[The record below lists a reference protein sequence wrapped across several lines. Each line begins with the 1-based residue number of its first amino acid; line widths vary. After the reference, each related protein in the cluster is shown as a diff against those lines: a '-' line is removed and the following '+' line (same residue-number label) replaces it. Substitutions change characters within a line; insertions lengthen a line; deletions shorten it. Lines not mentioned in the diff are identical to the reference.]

1 MWIGVRTHSRTYGRV
16 DSMSVICR
24 LRTTLGRRGCTDW
37 PVRPF
42 DEYLWIHGMIW
53 DDGVQRYN
61 MVKEK
66 ANSTRIYDSEG
77 YRRRAACICVRSDL
91 EDEVSQQMAAP
102 YIFAGVKPFV
112 RSKLMFSLLPS
123 FVIFFLREKSR
134 ALDQLDLTSLRP
146 MSKSS
151 GSARILF
158 LIVAWII
165 GTIGYIQSETWQLDS
180 TGWWCRTGGG
190 TSGHGSSWGP
200 RGSWRFRTIRPLPR
214 HIWGYNPWCMPH
226 KHWYYYVIFFFKLQ

>member
-1 MWIGVRTHSRTYGRV
+1 MRSCFIVREWYTNAFRNVGARERGRRDYSSRSRCYAVVGTFCGWLARWLRKFWGYSKRLVWIGFPVNLPLYKDNVISARQTRLVVSQEWTRHSLCEFGVCTHARTYGRV

-53 DDGVQRYN
+53 DGGVQRYN

-77 YRRRAACICVRSDL
+77 YRRRAACICVKNDL

-102 YIFAGVKPFV
+102 YIFAGVKLFS
-112 RSKLMFSLLPS
+112 RSKWMYFLLSFSFLLKADPRS
-123 FVIFFLREKSR
+123 AE
-134 ALDQLDLTSLRP
+134 LDLIE
-146 MSKSS
+146 
-151 GSARILF
+151 AD
-158 LIVAWII
+158 
-165 GTIGYIQSETWQLDS
+165 E
-180 TGWWCRTGGG
+180 
-190 TSGHGSSWGP
+190 
-200 RGSWRFRTIRPLPR
+200 
-214 HIWGYNPWCMPH
+214 
-226 KHWYYYVIFFFKLQ
+226 